1 MKAWRSSLALAV
13 VAVVILTLLP
23 IAFSQG
29 VDVSYYGYVLGL
41 QLNVTS
47 APKLLEVPLCSAP
60 YSYAAYEEGYGD
72 LYAKYVNGTLQVSV
86 LDPGVVNV
94 SVYGPP
100 CSVSGALATYW
111 IYLPARAYVYV
122 ANGSVLVYYSGAN
135 ATLINAS
142 ELEAGP
148 GNLTVDVTVEPV
160 TTTTTTTSSVTTTS
174 TTTTSTSTTPVT
186 TTTSTATTSTTTTP
200 TTSTTSASTTP
211 PTTTVT
217 RHPSSAAYV
226 YAAAAVVIVVVIV
239 AVALAL
245 RRSRA

>member
-72 LYAKYVNGTLQVSV
+72 LYAKYMNGTLQVSV

-160 TTTTTTTSSVTTTS
+160 TTKTSSVTTTS

-226 YAAAAVVIVVVIV
+226 YAAAAVVIVVIIV